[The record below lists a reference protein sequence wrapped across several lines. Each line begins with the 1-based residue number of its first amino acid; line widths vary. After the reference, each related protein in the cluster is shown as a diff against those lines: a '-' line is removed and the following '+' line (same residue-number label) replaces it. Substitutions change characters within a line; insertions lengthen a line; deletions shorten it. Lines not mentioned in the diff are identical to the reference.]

1 MTKFYLASLTCLVCL
16 APAAAQTPEIQNK
29 TQTVLYVQRLQTK
42 DGGFLPAATD
52 ANNKP
57 LTKAS
62 LRATSSALRVLK
74 YFGGKLPDKDG
85 CVKFVS
91 GCFDKATGGFAD
103 TPGGKPDV
111 VTTSVGVMAVAELG
125 MPQEPYYDA
134 AVKYL
139 GDNVKTFDDVR
150 IAAAALETLKRTG
163 PKEKEWRDIASKLEL
178 PAAAADARPRMLA
191 SQVVTLLRLGDKT
204 TSKDAVVKELQAGQ
218 RSNGGYGKD
227 ESLRSDLETTYRIMR
242 ALWML
247 EARPPSVDG
256 LHNFIHKCRN
266 EDGGYAVVP
275 GDASSVA
282 GTYYAAI
289 ITYWLDNKK

>member
-1 MTKFYLASLTCLVCL
+1 MTKFYRASLTCLVCL
-16 APAAAQTPEIQNK
+16 APAGAQTPEVQNK

-85 CVKFVS
+85 CVKFVTA
-91 GCFDKATGGFAD
+91 CFDKATGGFAD

-139 GDNVKTFDDVR
+139 GENVKTFDDVR

-163 PKEKEWRDIASKLEL
+163 PKDKEWRDIVAKLEL

-191 SQVVTLLRLGDKT
+191 SKAVTLLRLGDKT

>member
-1 MTKFYLASLTCLVCL
+1 MNKTYLASLTCLVCI
-16 APAAAQTPEIQNK
+16 APARAQTPEIQNK
-29 TQTVLYVQRLQTK
+29 AQTVLYVQRLQTK

-74 YFGGKLPDKDG
+74 YFGGKLADKDG
-85 CVKFVS
+85 CVKFVAA
-91 GCFDKATGGFAD
+91 CFDKASGGFSD

-111 VTTSVGVMAVAELG
+111 VTTAVGVMAVAELG
-125 MPQEPYYDA
+125 MPQDPYYSA

-139 GDNVKTFDDVR
+139 GDNVQSFDDVR
-150 IAAAALETLKRTG
+150 IAAAALETLKTPG
-163 PKEKEWRDIASKLEL
+163 PKEKEWRDLATNLKL
-178 PAAAADARPRMLA
+178 PAAGDEGRPRLLA
-191 SQVVTLLRLGDKT
+191 SKVVTLLRLGDKAGA
-204 TSKDAVVKELQAGQ
+204 KEQVVKELQSGQ

-227 ESLRSDLETTYRIMR
+227 ESLRSDLETTYRVMR

-247 EARPPSVDG
+247 DARPPSVEG

-266 EDGGYAVVP
+266 EDGGYAVAP
-275 GDASSVA
+275 GDPSSVS

-289 ITYWLDNKK
+289 ITYWLDAKK